1 MLWMLYTIKYA
12 RYVEVCMAFEIK
24 IPLVRSLREILRD
37 FVVLGNL
44 SHDGD
49 LNHSYKQI
57 PPDCNSR
64 MAPSCARN
72 IFLRHPIRREII
84 SSVFISRV
92 GRFSDDRITREL
104 GFLLLAASYL
114 LNVDLGSCSALHS
127 RLPPSYEQTT
137 ALANLLE
144 MCYQKKLTQ
153 VSRYAS
159 VCRILGLDRTGWLLW
174 KGRDGGKYLLHLLR
188 PPSKALAALTDH
200 EAYPE
205 PPASIRFICTWW
217 TYYCVVNYISLCG
230 CLRMQAS
237 ELVGLYQRKVH

>member
-1 MLWMLYTIKYA
+1 MLWMLYTIEYA

-104 GFLLLAASYL
+104 GFLLLAASCL

-127 RLPPSYEQTT
+127 RWPPSYEQTT
-137 ALANLLE
+137 ALADLLE

-159 VCRILGLDRTGWLLW
+159 PCRILGLDR
-174 KGRDGGKYLLHLLR
+174 KG
-188 PPSKALAALTDH
+188 
-200 EAYPE
+200 
-205 PPASIRFICTWW
+205 
-217 TYYCVVNYISLCG
+217 
-230 CLRMQAS
+230 
-237 ELVGLYQRKVH
+237 